1 MSPCPPKISSCWLQ
15 DQKRTSVAQARLQ
28 QLSGFDFNNEFPFL
42 SGKVHNPLSLCC
54 LPRQW
59 LSSGEV
65 TVLPKARWTSGRI
78 RCNNWRWPSS
88 CWRCSVGRFLSQREL
103 EAGCNNRKAMALGT
117 GWSQGRAGALPV
129 PAGGAAGKRN
139 GKPVTEGD
147 LLGALGQ
154 RVLQEAP
161 SAGAHPPCQDGQLE

>member
-65 TVLPKARWTSGRI
+65 TVLSKARWMSGRI
-78 RCNNWRWPSS
+78 RCNNWRRPSS

-103 EAGCNNRKAMALGT
+103 EVGCNNRKVMALGT
-117 GWSQGRAGALPV
+117 GWSQGRAGVLPV

-139 GKPVTEGD
+139 GKPVTEGG

-154 RVLQEAP
+154 RVLQETP
-161 SAGAHPPCQDGQLE
+161 SPGAYPPCQDGQLE